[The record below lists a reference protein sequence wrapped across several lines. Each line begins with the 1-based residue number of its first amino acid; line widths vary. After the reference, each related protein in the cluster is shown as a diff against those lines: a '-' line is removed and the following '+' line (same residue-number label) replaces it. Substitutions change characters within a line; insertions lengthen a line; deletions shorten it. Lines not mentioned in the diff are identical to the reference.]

1 MRLKVLISQIF
12 KQLVNFLTLIAR
24 WQLTKQHHQ
33 VKLTSKQDKSLSVRI
48 YRALACICQVL
59 MN

>member
-1 MRLKVLISQIF
+1 MRLKVRISQIF

-33 VKLTSKQDKSLSVRI
+33 MELHQSKTK
-48 YRALACICQVL
+48 ACLCAFIWH
-59 MN
+59 